1 MMSYRTS
8 SNSLASFLKYFGY
21 DFKLEKDEDGKVYF
35 LFNENEKGFYD
46 TVMDFKD
53 AVNDRRSVY
62 IDYARLLHIQEDIR
76 KIIRVYKENKIN
88 EV

>member
-1 MMSYRTS
+1 MASYRTS

-21 DFKLEKDEDGKVYF
+21 GFKLNSYEDGKVYF
-35 LFNENEKGFYD
+35 LFDENEKGFHD

-76 KIIRVYKENKIN
+76 EMIKIYKENK
-88 EV
+88 

>member
-8 SNSLASFLKYFGY
+8 SNSVASFLKYFGY
-21 DFKLEKDEDGKVYF
+21 DFKLEKDESGKVYF
-35 LFNENEKGFYD
+35 FFDDNEKGFYD
-46 TVMDFKD
+46 TIMDFKD

-76 KIIRVYKENKIN
+76 KMIRVYKENK
-88 EV
+88 